1 MNKLISTGIAIAI
14 ALTIFS
20 STVFVVDQRQF
31 AIVFALGEM
40 KTIISKPGLYFKLP
54 PPFQNVVFLDKR
66 ILTIDS
72 PESDRF
78 ITAEKKNILVDSFV
92 KWHIVDPK
100 LYYISFGGDEQR
112 ARDRMNQIVKAA
124 LNDEITKRTV
134 RDVISGERS
143 KVMDAL
149 RAKVSD
155 EAKQIGVEIIDV
167 RLKRVDYVDQI
178 NNSVYDRMKAERTRV
193 ANELRSTGYAESEKI
208 RADADKQSTVILAEA
223 FRDAEKLRGKGDADA
238 SRIYAEAFGQNSEFY
253 KFYRSLEA
261 YRASFKNKN
270 DVLVIDPNSEFFQY
284 FKTPGR
290 QKSEDKRPR
299 AAE

>member
-1 MNKLISTGIAIAI
+1 MNKLISTLIAFAI
-14 ALTIFS
+14 ALIIFF

-40 KTIISKPGLYFKLP
+40 KTIINEPGLHFKLP
-54 PPFQNVVFLDKR
+54 PPFQNVIFLDKR
-66 ILTIDS
+66 ILSIDS
-72 PESDRF
+72 PEADRF

-112 ARDRMNQIVKAA
+112 AKDRMNQIVKAA
-124 LNDEITKRTV
+124 LNEEITKRTV

-149 RAKVSD
+149 RTKVSI

-167 RLKRVDYVDQI
+167 RLKRVDYVEQI
-178 NNSVYDRMKAERTRV
+178 NNSVYDRMKAERSRV

-208 RADADKQSTVILAEA
+208 RAGADKQSTVILAEA
-223 FRDAEKLRGKGDADA
+223 YRDAEILRGEGDARA
-238 SRIYAEAFGQNSEFY
+238 SRIYAQAFGQNPEFY

-270 DVLVIDPNSEFFQY
+270 DVLIVDPNSEFFKY
-284 FKTPGR
+284 FKAPG
-290 QKSEDKRPR
+290 QSK
-299 AAE
+299 

>member
-1 MNKLISTGIAIAI
+1 MNKLISTGIAIII
-14 ALTIFS
+14 ALLIFS

-40 KTIISKPGLYFKLP
+40 KEIISKPGLHFKLP
-54 PPFQNVVFLDKR
+54 APFQNVVFLDKR
-66 ILTIDS
+66 ILTIDTF
-72 PESDRF
+72 ESDRF

-92 KWHIVDPK
+92 KWHITNPK

-112 ARDRMNQIVKAA
+112 AKDRMNQIVKAA
-124 LNDEITKRTV
+124 LNEEITKNTV
-134 RDVISGERS
+134 REVISGERS

-149 RAKVSD
+149 RAKVSA

-223 FRDAEKLRGKGDADA
+223 YRDAEKLRGEGDARA
-238 SRIYAEAFGQNSEFY
+238 SRIYAQAFGQNPEFY

-261 YRASFKNKN
+261 YRSTFKNKS
-270 DVLVIDPNSEFFQY
+270 DVLVVDPNSDFFSY
-284 FKTPGR
+284 FKSPG
-290 QKSEDKRPR
+290 QAK
-299 AAE
+299 AH